1 MKRENTD
8 SVGRRAVFSFFF
20 FVSSQ
25 PGWSVSLC
33 KCTVFSVEDGE
44 RLDTLICIAIIP
56 REKKKKGTYYSNV
69 PLWSGCSAKVQAD
82 RSK

>member
-56 REKKKKGTYYSNV
+56 REKKKKRYILLKCAFVEWVFCQGTS
-69 PLWSGCSAKVQAD
+69 
-82 RSK
+82 R